1 MKVTEVVFQDGSRE
15 WFQASLQINED
26 ARVFVIT
33 LPGEVHI
40 FPFESVRRVCEM
52 EKAESRA

>member
-1 MKVTEVVFQDGSRE
+1 MKITEVTFLDGSVQ
-15 WFQASLQINED
+15 WFQAPLQIDED
-26 ARVFVIT
+26 ARAFVIT